1 MKRLLLVHNLVHGQ
15 SVVHELDDKDFAVE
29 LVEGDPEET
38 DEQARWMLRVAF
50 YPRRQRI
57 TSCSK
62 LSTEMIGRAESALSR
77 RNPLVDV
84 DGNALRASDGGDH
97 PLQPQP

>member
-38 DEQARWMLRVAF
+38 DEQGEMDVESRFLTA
-50 YPRRQRI
+50 
-57 TSCSK
+57 
-62 LSTEMIGRAESALSR
+62 STTNDLLFAAQHR
-77 RNPLVDV
+77 D
-84 DGNALRASDGGDH
+84 DW
-97 PLQPQP
+97 